1 LIMDKTFSGSGCYIN
16 GQQGRTLLESLLV
29 LIMVAFFL
37 LIAVEKFWTSAYMAR
52 EAALNIELANIR
64 RAVNLYIIT
73 KGKLPES
80 LKQLV
85 KEQIVIPKHDVLVRM
100 EWPYI
105 QNMSLDNEGYPLDPF
120 GNRFVYDAKSG
131 KVKSGTK
138 GYEMW

>member
-1 LIMDKTFSGSGCYIN
+1 MDKTFSGSGCCIN

-73 KGKLPES
+73 KGKIPES
-80 LKQLV
+80 LKQLI
-85 KEQIVIPKHDVLVRM
+85 KEQVVIPKHDVLVRM

-105 QNMSLDNEGYPLDPF
+105 QNMSLDEEGYPLDPF
-120 GNRFVYDAKSG
+120 GNRFVYDAKNG